1 MPEQPICPKCGYQH
15 GPMVMQPPGWL
26 QSLSEGFTMTDHPT
40 QTESQ
45 TNAPKSAYSERI
57 QAELMS
63 LNTMQQLECFI
74 SALTDEIERLSGL
87 MKLGTQ
93 NLKKSLNAQKSSR
106 DQQPATTS
114 GPSTLMDAE
123 DVLML
128 DTLLR
133 RLNSDENVF
142 FDTATEDLYSLRR
155 YLEQYLKERE
165 P

>member
-1 MPEQPICPKCGYQH
+1 MPEERKQLFYIDALDVMNDSAVFQPVSWEAFMTTDQLMLTKSLMNAHKSKSYAK
-15 GPMVMQPPGWL
+15 L
-26 QSLSEGFTMTDHPT
+26 QEALTSPT
-40 QTESQ
+40 
-45 TNAPKSAYSERI
+45 
-57 QAELMS
+57 
-63 LNTMQQLECFI
+63 TMQGLECLI

-142 FDTATEDLYSLRR
+142 FDTATKDLYSLRR
-155 YLEQYLKERE
+155 YLELYLKERE